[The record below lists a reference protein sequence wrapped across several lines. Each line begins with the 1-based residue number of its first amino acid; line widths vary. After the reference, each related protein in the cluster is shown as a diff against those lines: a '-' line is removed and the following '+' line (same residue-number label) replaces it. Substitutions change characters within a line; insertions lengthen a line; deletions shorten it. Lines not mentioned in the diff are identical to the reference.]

1 MIIPEFLHKRL
12 INNYGEELTL
22 KIIDRYNLKRVVSLR
37 VNTLKT
43 TIDEVKKVLDENTI
57 NYKSVDSIPF
67 ALIVQCDE
75 KQIQDLDI
83 YKDGFIYLQSI
94 SSMLPPLYL
103 DLIKG
108 STILDMAASPGGKTS
123 EICAL
128 SNNEIYV
135 TATEVNEIRRDRLVY
150 NLDKLG
156 CKNVTTL
163 RVDARNL
170 DDYFSFDNILLD
182 APCSG
187 SGTIEEND
195 FSKINEKLV
204 NNITK
209 VQESLLRK
217 ALAILKPG
225 KTMVYSTCSIL
236 KEENEGLEVE
246 VKEGEYIVSG
256 PAVEKLMGRIN
267 IGDNESM
274 AYFQRNLEN
283 LGINAK
289 LRELG
294 IKVKEEE

>member
-1 MIIPEFLHKRL
+1 MNIPEFLYKRL
-12 INNYGEELTL
+12 INDYGEELAL
-22 KIIDRYNLKRVVSLR
+22 KIIDRYNLNRIVSLR

-43 TIDEVKKVLDENTI
+43 NKEEIKEILDKNNI
-57 NYKSVDSIPF
+57 KYKDVEGIPF
-67 ALIVQCDE
+67 ALIVETDE
-75 KQIQDLDI
+75 KQIQELDI
-83 YKDGFIYLQSI
+83 YKNGFVYLQSI

-103 DLIKG
+103 DLVKG

-170 DDYFSFDNILLD
+170 DEYFSFDNILLD

-187 SGTIEEND
+187 SGTIEESD

-204 NNITK
+204 TNITK

-217 ALAILKPG
+217 ALTILKPG
-225 KTMVYSTCSIL
+225 KTMIYSTCSIL
-236 KEENEGLEVE
+236 KDENEEIINKMM
-246 VKEGEYIVSG
+246 KEFNIEIIPIEIGFETLPSKINGVQTIMPSELNEG
-256 PAVEKLMGRIN
+256 FFICKIKKL
-267 IGDNESM
+267 
-274 AYFQRNLEN
+274 
-283 LGINAK
+283 
-289 LRELG
+289 
-294 IKVKEEE
+294 

>member
-1 MIIPEFLHKRL
+1 MNIPEFLYNRL
-12 INNYGEELTL
+12 INSYGEDLTS
-22 KIIDRYNLKRVVSLR
+22 KIIDRYNLKRIVSLR
-37 VNTLKT
+37 VNTLKSN
-43 TIDEVKKVLDENTI
+43 IDEVKEVLDKNNI
-57 NYKSVDSIPF
+57 SYKEVESIPF
-67 ALIVQCDE
+67 ALIVDSDE
-75 KQIQDLDI
+75 SKLKELDI
-83 YKDGFIYLQSI
+83 YKNGLIYLQSI

-103 DLIKG
+103 DLVKG

-170 DDYFSFDNILLD
+170 DEYFSFDNILLD

-195 FSKINEKLV
+195 FSKINDKLV
-204 NNITK
+204 TNITK

-217 ALAILKPG
+217 ALTILKPG
-225 KTMVYSTCSIL
+225 KTMIYSTCSIL
-236 KEENEGLEVE
+236 KEENENIINKMMKEFNIEIVPIEVGFE
-246 VKEGEYIVSG
+246 TLPSKIEGVQTIMPSELNEGFFICKIK
-256 PAVEKLMGRIN
+256 KL
-267 IGDNESM
+267 
-274 AYFQRNLEN
+274 
-283 LGINAK
+283 
-289 LRELG
+289 
-294 IKVKEEE
+294 

>member
-1 MIIPEFLHKRL
+1 MNIPEFLYNRL
-12 INNYGEELTL
+12 IDSYGEELTS
-22 KIIDRYNLKRVVSLR
+22 KIIERYNFKRIVSLR
-37 VNTLKT
+37 VNTLKSN
-43 TIDEVKKVLDENTI
+43 IDEVKEVLDKNNI
-57 NYKSVDSIPF
+57 SYKEVESIPF
-67 ALIVQCDE
+67 ALIVDIDE
-75 KQIQDLDI
+75 SKLQELDI
-83 YKDGFIYLQSI
+83 YKNGLIYLQSI

-103 DLIKG
+103 DLVKG

-170 DDYFSFDNILLD
+170 DEYFSFDNILLD

-195 FSKINEKLV
+195 FSKINDKLV
-204 NNITK
+204 TNITK

-217 ALAILKPG
+217 ALTILKPG

-236 KEENEGLEVE
+236 KEENENIINKMMNEFNIEIVPIDLGFETLPSEI
-246 VKEGEYIVSG
+246 EGVQTIMPSELNEGFFICKIK
-256 PAVEKLMGRIN
+256 KL
-267 IGDNESM
+267 
-274 AYFQRNLEN
+274 
-283 LGINAK
+283 
-289 LRELG
+289 
-294 IKVKEEE
+294 

>member
-1 MIIPEFLHKRL
+1 MNIPDFLYKRL
-12 INNYGEELTL
+12 VNDYGEELTL
-22 KIIDRYNLKRVVSLR
+22 KIIDRYNLKRIVSLR

-43 TIDEVKKVLDENTI
+43 NLNEVKTILDNNGI
-57 NYKSVDSIPF
+57 NYKAVESIPF
-67 ALIVQCDE
+67 ALIINCDE
-75 KQIQDLDI
+75 SLIQDLDI
-83 YKDGFIYLQSI
+83 YKDGYIYLQSV

-123 EICAL
+123 EICSL
-128 SNNEIYV
+128 SNNEIFV

-150 NLDKLG
+150 NLEKLG

-163 RVDARNL
+163 RGDARNL

-217 ALAILKPG
+217 ALTILKPG
-225 KTMVYSTCSIL
+225 KTMIYSTCSIL
-236 KEENEGLEVE
+236 KEENENV
-246 VKEGEYIVSG
+246 VKKMMKEFNIEIVPIDIGFETLPSTIDGVQTIMPSETNEGFFICKIK
-256 PAVEKLMGRIN
+256 KL
-267 IGDNESM
+267 
-274 AYFQRNLEN
+274 
-283 LGINAK
+283 
-289 LRELG
+289 
-294 IKVKEEE
+294 